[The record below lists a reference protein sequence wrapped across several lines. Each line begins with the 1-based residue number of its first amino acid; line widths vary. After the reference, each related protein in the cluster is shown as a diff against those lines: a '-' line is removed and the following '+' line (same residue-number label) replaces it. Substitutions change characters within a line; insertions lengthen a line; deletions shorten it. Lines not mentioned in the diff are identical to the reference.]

1 MVPIDSV
8 LNRITEFWQLV
19 LDLARS
25 FTFKD
30 IIDVL
35 LVTLLIYGGI
45 KLIRESRAMQLV
57 KGIILI
63 MIVYIGADL
72 LELQMISSLLT
83 YIFQFAMLS
92 LLIIFQ
98 PEIRSA
104 IERIGRSDMGKN
116 ILGVFGYREKE
127 DSSKEI
133 KRSINAATEAVGML
147 QQMRMGALII
157 FERKTKLGEIAGTG
171 TIVNAEPTGQLIGN
185 IFFNK
190 APLHDGAMIIRGGKV
205 HAAGCILPLTKND
218 SLSAALGTRHRA
230 ALGMSE
236 QSDAVVVVVSE
247 ETAQIS
253 IAVNG
258 VLTRNYTRESLR
270 DALTGYL
277 VHNDDS
283 DKKANSGRGSLFS
296 KKRRS

>member
-1 MVPIDSV
+1 M
-8 LNRITEFWQLV
+8 NRVTEFWQLV

-25 FTFKD
+25 FTVKD
-30 IIDVL
+30 ILDVL
-35 LVTLLIYGGI
+35 LVALLIYGGI

-57 KGIILI
+57 KGIVFI
-63 MIVYIGADL
+63 MIIYFASDI
-72 LELQMISSLLT
+72 LELQMISALLT
-83 YIFQFAMLS
+83 YVFQFAMLS
-92 LLIIFQ
+92 ILIIFQ

-104 IERIGRSDMGKN
+104 IERIGRSDVGRN

-127 DSSKEI
+127 DTSREI
-133 KRSINAATEAVGML
+133 RKSINAAVEAVGML

-157 FERKTKLGEIAGTG
+157 FERKTRLGEIAGTG
-171 TIVNAEPTGQLIGN
+171 TIVNADPTGQIIGN

-218 SLSAALGTRHRA
+218 TLSAALGTRHRA

-258 VLTRNYTRESLR
+258 VLTRNYTKESLR
-270 DALTGYL
+270 NALNGYL
-277 VHNDDS
+277 IQSEDND
-283 DKKANSGRGSLFS
+283 KNKGKGSLFG

>member
-1 MVPIDSV
+1 M
-8 LNRITEFWQLV
+8 NRVTEFWQLV

-25 FTFKD
+25 FTVKD
-30 IIDVL
+30 ILDVL
-35 LVTLLIYGGI
+35 LVALLIYGGI

-57 KGIILI
+57 KGIVFI
-63 MIVYIGADL
+63 MIIYFASDI
-72 LELQMISSLLT
+72 LELQMISALLT
-83 YIFQFAMLS
+83 YVFQFAMLS
-92 LLIIFQ
+92 ILIIFQ

-104 IERIGRSDMGKN
+104 IERIGRSDVGRN

-127 DSSKEI
+127 DTSREI
-133 KRSINAATEAVGML
+133 RKSINAAVEAVGML

-157 FERKTKLGEIAGTG
+157 FERKTRLGEIAGTG
-171 TIVNAEPTGQLIGN
+171 TIVNADPTGQIIGN

-218 SLSAALGTRHRA
+218 TLSAALGTRHRT

-258 VLTRNYTRESLR
+258 VLTRNYTKESLR
-270 DALTGYL
+270 NALNGYL
-277 VHNDDS
+277 IQSEDND
-283 DKKANSGRGSLFS
+283 KNKGKGSLFG

>member
-1 MVPIDSV
+1 M
-8 LNRITEFWQLV
+8 NRVTEFWQLV

-25 FTFKD
+25 FTVKD
-30 IIDVL
+30 ILDVL
-35 LVTLLIYGGI
+35 LVALLIYGGI
-45 KLIRESRAMQLV
+45 KLIRESRAMQVV
-57 KGIILI
+57 KGIVFI
-63 MIVYIGADL
+63 MIIYFASDI
-72 LELQMISSLLT
+72 LELQMISALLT
-83 YIFQFAMLS
+83 YVFQFAMLS
-92 LLIIFQ
+92 ILIIFQ

-104 IERIGRSDMGKN
+104 IERIGRSDVGRN

-127 DSSKEI
+127 DTSREI
-133 KRSINAATEAVGML
+133 RKSINAAVEAVGML

-157 FERKTKLGEIAGTG
+157 FERKTRLGEIAGTG
-171 TIVNAEPTGQLIGN
+171 TIVNADPTGQIIGN

-218 SLSAALGTRHRA
+218 TLSAALGTRHRA

-258 VLTRNYTRESLR
+258 VLTRNYTKESLR
-270 DALTGYL
+270 HALNGYL
-277 VHNDDS
+277 IQSEDNDKNKS
-283 DKKANSGRGSLFS
+283 KGSLFG

>member
-1 MVPIDSV
+1 MVTIDSV
-8 LNRITEFWQLV
+8 MNRVTEFWQLV

-25 FTFKD
+25 FTVKD
-30 IIDVL
+30 ILDVL
-35 LVTLLIYGGI
+35 LVALLIYGGI

-57 KGIILI
+57 KGIVFI
-63 MIVYIGADL
+63 MIIYFASDI
-72 LELQMISSLLT
+72 LELQMISALLT
-83 YIFQFAMLS
+83 YVFQFAMLS
-92 LLIIFQ
+92 ILIIFQ

-104 IERIGRSDMGKN
+104 IERIGRSDVGRN

-127 DSSKEI
+127 DTSREI
-133 KRSINAATEAVGML
+133 RKSINAAVEAVGML
-147 QQMRMGALII
+147 QQMRMGALIN
-157 FERKTKLGEIAGTG
+157 FERKTRLGEIAGTG
-171 TIVNAEPTGQLIGN
+171 TIVNAEPTGQIIGN

-218 SLSAALGTRHRA
+218 TLSAALGTRHRA

-258 VLTRNYTRESLR
+258 VLTRNYTKESLR
-270 DALTGYL
+270 NALNGYL
-277 VHNDDS
+277 IQSEDND
-283 DKKANSGRGSLFS
+283 KNKGKGSLFG